1 MDIIGDYG
9 GIMTIRF
16 KLTFFTLAAVI
27 LTVGLCSVFNV
38 LSVRAKF
45 EQTFY
50 KNTRGI
56 LDSASIDIESNFIK
70 GFLYAQNWSED
81 SELIDWLN
89 SGEETGELKTNVM
102 QKFKNLA
109 ERADIISVF
118 IASLGSKTNYMSDA
132 NRVIQ
137 VGKLNENDS
146 SDEWFFKTIKLQEK
160 TTFFINKN
168 KETGLTGLWINSQV
182 FDQNKRIIGIA
193 GIGLDLNDSI
203 SQLKK
208 VLPSAN
214 SVLCL
219 IDENNNIVISSKDD
233 AFGKKLS
240 DDLSSEMAEV
250 KGFSHIKT
258 WNDKEKGK
266 MIYAEKKAAGNFP
279 YKMVFIAP
287 IKDFLP
293 SIFDIAK
300 DSIVVTFFV
309 LILVIIGVILGV
321 RKISKR
327 IIKMGN
333 IFKHISRGDFTVRMN
348 YKKDELGKIGEYL
361 NSTAEAMQNSFGQ
374 IKTESD
380 KMNSV
385 GDGLFT
391 EMQKTEDSVNQIAES
406 IDELHSKTQ
415 EQVSSVAETAAS
427 IEQIIQS
434 ITKLNSEIEI
444 QSKSV
449 NESSAAIEQM
459 VANIHSVTESVK
471 KVDNSITSLSEA
483 TIDGKNSL
491 VEANSISQQIAE
503 QSGDLIEASNVIEN
517 IASQTNL
524 LAMNAAIEA
533 AHAGESGKGFAVVAD
548 EIRKLAEESS
558 SQGKTISATLKTITA
573 EIELLAKAATLA
585 VEKFTAISL
594 HAGEVK
600 DSAALVSAA
609 MSEQSNAGNDVLT
622 SIQKINEVTVAVKRS
637 SDEMLAGSKRVTAE
651 TENLD
656 KVTQNVQSRMDEIAS
671 GFVQISSAVYE
682 VKSFTEKNK
691 ESIDNL
697 LKEVDKYKV

>member
-1 MDIIGDYG
+1 
-9 GIMTIRF
+9 MTIRF
-16 KLTFFTLAAVI
+16 KLTFFTLMAVI
-27 LTVGLCSVFNV
+27 LAVGLCSIFNV

-45 EQTFY
+45 EYAFY

-56 LDSASIDIESNFIK
+56 LDSASIDIESDFIK

-102 QKFKNLA
+102 RKFKNLS

-118 IASLGSKTNYMSDA
+118 VASLGSKTNYMSDA
-132 NRVIQ
+132 NKVIQ
-137 VGKLNENDS
+137 VGKLDKNDS

-182 FDQNKRIIGIA
+182 FDKNKRIIGIA
-193 GIGLDLNDSI
+193 GIGLDLNASI
-203 SQLKK
+203 RQLKK
-208 VLPSAN
+208 VLPSDN
-214 SVLCL
+214 SILCL
-219 IDENNNIVISSKDD
+219 VDENKNIVISSKDD
-233 AFGKKLS
+233 VFGKKLS
-240 DDLSSEMAEV
+240 DYLSSEMGEV

-293 SIFDIAK
+293 STFDIAK

-309 LILVIIGVILGV
+309 LILVIIGVVLGI
-321 RKISKR
+321 RNMSKR

-385 GDGLFT
+385 GDGLFI

-449 NESSAAIEQM
+449 SESSAAIEQM

-471 KVDNSITSLSEA
+471 KADNSITSLSEA
-483 TIDGKNSL
+483 TIDGK
-491 VEANSISQQIAE
+491 
-503 QSGDLIEASNVIEN
+503 
-517 IASQTNL
+517 
-524 LAMNAAIEA
+524 
-533 AHAGESGKGFAVVAD
+533 
-548 EIRKLAEESS
+548 
-558 SQGKTISATLKTITA
+558 
-573 EIELLAKAATLA
+573 
-585 VEKFTAISL
+585 KFLS
-594 HAGEVK
+594 
-600 DSAALVSAA
+600 
-609 MSEQSNAGNDVLT
+609 
-622 SIQKINEVTVAVKRS
+622 
-637 SDEMLAGSKRVTAE
+637 
-651 TENLD
+651 
-656 KVTQNVQSRMDEIAS
+656 
-671 GFVQISSAVYE
+671 
-682 VKSFTEKNK
+682 
-691 ESIDNL
+691 
-697 LKEVDKYKV
+697 